1 MSRKYS
7 EIRKD
12 ENDCLVAIS
21 RQIDKLRSLTLEA
34 GDALNLGD
42 ELTNKNYEEILK
54 VQRNLDKLGIQ
65 MMSD

>member
-21 RQIDKLRSLTLEA
+21 RQLDKLRSLTLEA
-34 GDALNLGD
+34 GDALNFDD
-42 ELTNKNYEEILK
+42 ELTNKSYEQILK
-54 VQRNLDKLGIQ
+54 VQRKVNELGL
-65 MMSD
+65 

>member
-21 RQIDKLRSLTLEA
+21 RQLDKLRSLTLEA

-42 ELTNKNYEEILK
+42 ELTNKSYEQVLK
-54 VQRNLDKLGIQ
+54 VQRKVNELGL
-65 MMSD
+65 

>member
-21 RQIDKLRSLTLEA
+21 RQLDKLRSLTLEA
-34 GDALNLGD
+34 GEALKMGD
-42 ELTNKNYEEILK
+42 ELTNKSYEQILK
-54 VQRNLDKLGIQ
+54 VQRKVNELGL
-65 MMSD
+65 

>member
-21 RQIDKLRSLTLEA
+21 RQLDRLRKLTLEA
-34 GDALNLGD
+34 GDSLNLGD
-42 ELTNKNYEEILK
+42 ELTNKSYEDILK
-54 VQRNLDKLGIQ
+54 VQRKVNELGL
-65 MMSD
+65 